1 MKNKTFSF
9 LFFCLVLTPFL
20 YPLSSYCQKKYD
32 STSHYYKLILNP
44 KSGEDLPKAINFY
57 SSKKEKDYRVKDT
70 LNLLHDL
77 RMIAIAEFKI
87 GNIYN
92 SEVAAV
98 EALSLVDRLPSLD
111 TLKHTRIAIL
121 NQLGIIYRSNKN
133 YEKALDVYNN
143 VLELHPSHKD
153 SITIINNK
161 GNIYKDQHKYAEALR
176 QYRIL
181 INDKTHIND
190 SLQLALVLDNLG
202 FVQSKLGDPEALL
215 NLNKAL
221 QIRERYNELGK
232 TYSSYKNLALY
243 YFDRND
249 RKQAFL
255 FANTAYQTAQAHGGI
270 TYLQDALSLFAI
282 MDDDPKIVAFKKITD
297 SIAQEK
303 QLAENKNAFIK
314 YNFEKEQKNTVAAQL
329 KHKEERAQKVMY
341 MSLGIFATTLAVFII
356 FLLKVRH
363 KKEKIRQ
370 VYTTEARISKKVH
383 DEVAND
389 LYHVMVKLQQNS
401 SPKEEVLDAI
411 ENIYNK
417 TRDISKEN
425 SAVEVSENFTEQL
438 SDLLLSYKNE
448 QTAVITKSISKM
460 NWNAVSDLKK
470 IAIYRVL
477 KELMTNMS
485 KHSRASLVAL
495 SFTQNSNKINIAYSD
510 NGVGCQIKNK
520 NGLQNAENRIQTLNG
535 TIIFESKPNEGF
547 KAKIT
552 L

>member
-1 MKNKTFSF
+1 MKTNRFSF
-9 LFFCLVLTPFL
+9 LFFYAMGVAISVQATAQR
-20 YPLSSYCQKKYD
+20 QKD
-32 STSHYYKLILNP
+32 SAAYHYQNILNP
-44 KSGEDLPKAINFY
+44 DNKSDIPNAIKFYTSLKKEHLKEGDTYKAIEDL
-57 SSKKEKDYRVKDT
+57 R
-70 LNLLHDL
+70 L
-77 RMIAIAEFKI
+77 IAIGQNDI
-87 GNIYN
+87 GNIYD
-92 SEVAAV
+92 SENTTV
-98 EALSLVDRLPSLD
+98 EALRLIDASPQSD
-111 TLKHTRIAIL
+111 TLVESRKGL
-121 NQLGIIYRSNKN
+121 YNQLGKIYRVTLHFNKAI
-133 YEKALDVYNN
+133 EAYNN
-143 VLELHPSHKD
+143 ALKYSKTFKD

-161 GNIYKDQHKYAEALR
+161 ATIYKDQKLFDIALAQLNKAISITNIKRDLKLYAM
-176 QYRIL
+176 
-181 INDKTHIND
+181 
-190 SLQLALVLDNLG
+190 VLDNLG
-202 FVQSKLGDPEALL
+202 FVQSKLHDPNALS
-215 NLNKAL
+215 NLKEAL
-221 QIRERYNELGK
+221 QIRQQQNDLSGI
-232 TYSSYKNLALY
+232 YSSNKNLAIY
-243 YFDRND
+243 YFDNEY
-249 RKQAFL
+249 KAQAL
-255 FANTAYQTAQAHGGI
+255 SYANKAYQAATALNSI
-270 TYLQDALSLFAI
+270 NYLQDALSLFAI

-297 SIAQEK
+297 SIAKEK

-314 YNFEKEQKNTVAAQL
+314 YNVEKEQKNTAAAQL
-329 KHKEERAQKVMY
+329 KQKEERAQKVLY
-341 MSLGIFATTLAVFII
+341 MSLGIFATTLAVLII
-356 FLLKVRH
+356 ILLKVRH

-389 LYHVMVKLQQNS
+389 LYHVMVKLQQNAP
-401 SPKEEVLDAI
+401 PKEEVLDAI

-438 SDLLLSYKNE
+438 SDLLLSYKND

-460 NWNAVSDLKK
+460 NWNTVSDLKK

-485 KHSRASLVAL
+485 KHSHATLVAL
-495 SFTQNSNKINIAYSD
+495 SFTQNSNKINIIYSD